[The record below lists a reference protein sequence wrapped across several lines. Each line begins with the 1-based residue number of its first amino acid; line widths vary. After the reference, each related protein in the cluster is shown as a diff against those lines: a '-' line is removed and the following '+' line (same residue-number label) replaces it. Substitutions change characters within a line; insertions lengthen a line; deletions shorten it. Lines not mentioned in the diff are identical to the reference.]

1 MPKFVR
7 EKMLGGYTEVA
18 GGHSDPECTHVIL
31 KAAEYDK
38 ILDEKR
44 SAERETA
51 VTRADGERA
60 LQTLRRESESRLWQ
74 VQEESRKAAEA
85 AAAELERVKQEAAY
99 QRRLNENLL
108 RISRE
113 RANADRALKPK
124 KVHSGYVVVM
134 SSEKKYRYKIDRQR
148 TGMATLWET
157 IIQTPYSVEFTEDQ
171 VKAQIKDELFPQG
184 GGWLIGRIG
193 INGRYNSDYEDLVH
207 DEKVSPDFLER
218 NIALSGQQGLMRNFK
233 TGYWDIKLTHTRSL
247 GQVPAEM
254 RARIVNEQRM
264 KEERS
269 GQGDGTGK

>member
-38 ILDEKR
+38 ILNEKR
-44 SAERETA
+44 AAEREIA
-51 VTRADGERA
+51 VVRADGERA
-60 LQTLRRESESRLWQ
+60 LQELRKESESRLWQ
-74 VQEESRKAAEA
+74 VHEESRKAAEA
-85 AAAELERVKQEAAY
+85 AAELERAKQEAAY
-99 QRRLNENLL
+99 QRCLNENLL

-113 RANADRALKPK
+113 RANADRGLKPK
-124 KVHSGYVVVM
+124 KEHSGYVVVM
-134 SSEKKYRYKIDRQR
+134 SSEKKYRYKIDRR
-148 TGMATLWET
+148 RIGTATLWET

-193 INGRYNSDYEDLVH
+193 INGRYNGDYEDLVH

-218 NIALSGQQGLMRNFK
+218 NIVLSGQQGLMRNFK

-254 RARIVNEQRM
+254 RAKIVNEQRM

-269 GQGDGTGK
+269 GQGDGTGE